1 MIMATDVPD
10 NPLLSSLKNL
20 FLVVRCVFEIL
31 FYQWVMMREIQ

>member
-31 FYQWVMMREIQ
+31 FYRWVMMHEIQ